1 VSLLLRLG
9 LVNGLF
15 IGYFQVGGSVQN
27 IIENLD
33 KGPNLFNP
41 VHNISNRASKEE
53 GQLPNLRKA
62 QGLWNQRDRSPLLM
76 PSSAGIETHRQVD
89 LALVVVMTGELNFSA
104 VLIT

>member
-1 VSLLLRLG
+1 MISLMPALDGFAIISKWCVVSLLLRLG

-53 GQLPNLRKA
+53 GSFQT
-62 QGLWNQRDRSPLLM
+62 S
-76 PSSAGIETHRQVD
+76 
-89 LALVVVMTGELNFSA
+89 
-104 VLIT
+104 